1 MNHQFDDIEKT
12 FVAPVND
19 GIDFSGNLL
28 VIFDDSAPPRTVN
41 LSDYEK
47 GGELIITRE
56 HTADFSE
63 TQNRFSRQQNVS
75 PAIVVSSRLVSRKGS
90 IRFVKKD
97 QYWKVTD
104 DQGRLQRG
112 DKRLDGAEDLLGAD
126 LLRITNGN
134 NPDDVFLMISYSS
147 IGGSDWKYAELPKSG
162 MFRLGR
168 DEDMSDVCLP
178 DINVSRHHAC
188 IFYNADRDAYIIRS
202 ESEKNGTFVNGKRI
216 TGETM
221 LRNKDVIQIG
231 KTHFVLVRS
240 GNVSTIGLPSDGPA
254 ARQKDRLYY
263 YTFGNS
269 IEAVNVVVRRGNLL
283 KGVATRT
290 NHVSMEVRGGELVAI
305 VGGSGAGKST
315 LLNCMCGYLKP
326 AEGHVLIN
334 GVDLYEKYNDL
345 RHLIGYVPQSDIVY
359 DQLTVEQMLRFS
371 AKLRLPETIPNAK
384 KKDIDVV
391 INRTLSIVEMTHKR
405 NAKIGELSGGQRKRA
420 SIAVELLSN
429 PDILFL
435 DEPTSGLDPETERGL
450 MVSLRKMADS
460 GKAVI
465 LVTHSTLQLQMCDK
479 VAFVGPGGFLKFYGP
494 LEDAYRHFNTNDVV
508 DIFGMIEKK
517 GRDVRPAQEETAYGR
532 SGRTEDVST
541 RKLFGHHR
549 VNRLR
554 QLPVLIAR
562 NFALMFSSAPQT
574 LATLLSYA
582 LPALIVLLIFPQL
595 VSTEDSY
602 ILENARYNVEVRE
615 LMSDEKDADGNVLKK
630 GITSVSD
637 ELADLQKELKDLSE
651 EQQDAAMEGRDAGLG
666 GKIEQKQSDISDLQ
680 DKLDGM
686 TKRKTDAESKMKPA
700 GAKFVPDDQFLHGLL
715 LYLLSCTIAFLV
727 TLLSSTQICKES
739 TVLHREKMAGES
751 ITIYYLAKLFCLTL
765 LDLLAS
771 AMTWGAFMIY
781 RIPEGVTGEFF
792 CTIFLIYFSF
802 TCLGLL
808 VSAVVKK
815 PDATSTVTAMILISQ
830 LLMSGI
836 LMKVGP
842 VLDFFK
848 RFIVCYHSTM
858 AFGMSIQ
865 ADPRMFAAPDRFSP
879 ALTEEWLWILGI
891 SAAAAV
897 LTPIWLNL
905 SMRCEVSKKEDRP
918 GLLKRK

>member
-1 MNHQFDDIEKT
+1 MDHSFDDIEKT

-28 VIFDDSAPPRTVN
+28 VIFDDNAPPRMVN

-47 GGELIITRE
+47 YGELTITRE
-56 HTADFSE
+56 SAADLSE
-63 TQNRFSRQQNVS
+63 TQNQLRQRNS
-75 PAIVVSSRLVSRKGS
+75 APAEVVVSSRLVSRRGS
-90 IRFVKKD
+90 IRFVRKD
-97 QYWKVTD
+97 HYWKVTD
-104 DQGRLQRG
+104 EQGRLQRG
-112 DKRLDGAEDLLGAD
+112 DRKLDGPESLLGAD
-126 LLRITNGN
+126 LLKITNGN

-147 IGGSDWKYAELPKSG
+147 VGGTEWRSAELSRDG
-162 MFRLGR
+162 VFRLGR
-168 DEDMSDVCLP
+168 DEQTSDVYLP
-178 DINVSRHHAC
+178 DINVSRNHAS
-188 IFYNADRDAYIIRS
+188 IRYIADQDAYVIRD
-202 ESEKNGTFVNGKRI
+202 ESEKNGTFVNGRRI
-216 TGETM
+216 TEETV

-240 GNVSTIGLPSDGPA
+240 MSSSSTVGGPSDN
-254 ARQKDRLYY
+254 QKDRLYY

-269 IEAVNVVVRRGNLL
+269 IEAVDVVVRRGNLL

-315 LLNCMCGYLKP
+315 LLNCLCGYLKP

-371 AKLRLPETIPNAK
+371 AKLRLPETIPNAT

-479 VAFVGPGGFLKFYGP
+479 IAFVGPGGVMKFYGP
-494 LEDAYRHFNTNDVV
+494 LDEAYRHFNTQDVV
-508 DIFGMIEKK
+508 DIFGMIEKRSK
-517 GRDVRPAQEETAYGR
+517 NELPAGGDAAADRQAPGEE
-532 SGRTEDVST
+532 VST

-549 VNRLR
+549 VNRLK

-562 NFALMFSSAPQT
+562 NFALMFSSVPQT

-582 LPALIVLLIFPQL
+582 LPALIVLLVFPQL
-595 VSTEDSY
+595 VDVEDTY
-602 ILENARYNVEVRE
+602 VLENARYNVEIRE
-615 LMSDEKDADGNVLKK
+615 LMSDIKDDDGIVLSK
-630 GITSVSD
+630 GITGLSD
-637 ELADLQKELKDLSE
+637 EIGELQKDLQSLSE
-651 EQQDAAMEGRDAGLG
+651 EQEKAAMEGRDAGLG
-666 GKIEQKQSDISDLQ
+666 DELQKKQ
-680 DKLDGM
+680 DELGDRQDELDGLSD
-686 TKRKTDAESKMKPA
+686 RKSDAESRLNPA
-700 GAKFVPDDQFLHGLL
+700 GAKFNPDDQFLHGLL

-751 ITIYYLAKLFCLTL
+751 VTVYYLAKLFCLTV
-765 LDLLAS
+765 LDLMAAAL
-771 AMTWGAFMIY
+771 TWAAFSIY
-781 RIPEGVTGEFF
+781 RIPDSAKGDFF
-792 CTIFLIYFSF
+792 VTIFLIYFSF

-830 LLMSGI
+830 LLLSGI

-842 VLDFFK
+842 ILDFFK
-848 RFIVCYHSTM
+848 KFIVCYHSTM
-858 AFGMSIQ
+858 AFGMSVS
-865 ADPRMFAAPDRFSP
+865 ADPRMFISAETFEP
-879 ALTEEWLWILGI
+879 ALTTEWLWILGI
-891 SAAAAV
+891 AAVAAV
-897 LTPIWLNL
+897 LTPVWLNH
-905 SMRCEVSKKEDRP
+905 SMRCEVSKKENRP
-918 GLLKRK
+918 GLMKKK